1 MWNSYSEKYRSFIC
15 KLNANDRLALDQL
28 DTRNDSQN
36 HQMRRRRTG
45 DGGQRSVKNITEII
59 EESRGT
65 FGDDRHLT
73 KPFLL
78 FKTLTRNIN
87 GKQNREN
94 VKTCA

>member
-1 MWNSYSEKYRSFIC
+1 MEIQYVEYRSCIC

-59 EESRGT
+59 EESRGI
-65 FGDDRHLT
+65 FW
-73 KPFLL
+73 
-78 FKTLTRNIN
+78 
-87 GKQNREN
+87 
-94 VKTCA
+94 